1 MKKGII
7 YNLSPF
13 NNNMDM
19 SLTEYIIKKLLAF
32 MLIYCLSAVLGEGI
46 IIGILYGMGYDPLQ
60 GVMPVGQI
68 GGLLSYYGFSVFS
81 FVTLVYWRFVEK
93 QTFRTIGFTGKIVDY
108 LSGALIAVIMLSVI
122 MCVCC
127 ISGAMTFLGFDTN
140 ADIKILI
147 IWLLAFAIQGSAEEI
162 MCRGFLLNS
171 LKKRLSVSQAILI
184 SSTVFAALHL
194 ITTTL
199 LDAAPVY
206 AILGIINLYLISF
219 IFSIISVRRT
229 NIWIACGLHSI
240 WNFILNTIMGL
251 SVSGNT
257 SVSEGVALFSVKETN
272 ILNGAEYGIEASII
286 TTIVLG
292 MFLFAIIRIW
302 KGRIG
307 KNGIQ

>member
-19 SLTEYIIKKLLAF
+19 SVTEYIIKKLLAF

-46 IIGILYGMGYDPLQ
+46 IIGILYGMGYDPLH

-68 GGLLSYYGFSVFS
+68 GGLLLYYGFLVFS
-81 FVTLVYWRFVEK
+81 LVTLVYWRFVEK
-93 QTFRTIGFTGKIVDY
+93 QTFRTIGFSGRTEDY
-108 LSGALIAVIMLSVI
+108 LLGALIAVIMLLVI
-122 MCVCC
+122 MSVCC
-127 ISGAMTFLGFDTN
+127 ISGSMTFGGFHINT
-140 ADIKILI
+140 DIKSLI
-147 IWLLAFAIQGSAEEI
+147 IWLLAFVIQGSAEEI

-171 LKKRLSVSQAILI
+171 LKKRLSVPQAILI
-184 SSTVFAALHL
+184 SSTVFVVLHL
-194 ITTTL
+194 IRTTL
-199 LDAAPVY
+199 LDAAPMY

-219 IFSIISVRRT
+219 IFSILSMWRS

-251 SVSGNT
+251 SVSGNE
-257 SVSEGVALFSVKETN
+257 SVSEGIALFSVKETN
-272 ILNGAEYGIEASII
+272 ILNGAEYGIESSII

-292 MFLFAIIRIW
+292 MSLFVMIRIW

>member
-19 SLTEYIIKKLLAF
+19 SVTEYIIKKLLAF
-32 MLIYCLSAVLGEGI
+32 MLIYCLAAVIGEGI
-46 IIGILYGMGYDPLQ
+46 IMGILYGIGYDPLH

-68 GGLLSYYGFSVFS
+68 GEVLPYYGFLIFS
-81 FVTLVYWRFVEK
+81 LVTFAYWRFVEK
-93 QTFRTIGFTGKIVDY
+93 QTFRTNGFSRKTVDY
-108 LSGALIAVIMLSVI
+108 LLGTLIAVIMLLII
-122 MCVCC
+122 MSVCC
-127 ISGAMTFLGFDTN
+127 ISGSITFEGFN
-140 ADIKILI
+140 INIDIKNLI
-147 IWLLAFAIQGSAEEI
+147 IWLLAFVIQGSAEEI
-162 MCRGFLLNS
+162 MCRGFWLNS

-184 SSTVFAALHL
+184 SSTVFVVLHL
-194 ITTTL
+194 IRTTL
-199 LDAAPVY
+199 LDTASVY

-219 IFSIISVRRT
+219 IFSILSMWRS

-251 SVSGNT
+251 SVSGNE
-257 SVSEGVALFSVKETN
+257 SVSKGAALFGVKETN
-272 ILNGAEYGIEASII
+272 ILNGAEYGIESSII
-286 TTIVLG
+286 TTIVLV
-292 MFLFAIIRIW
+292 MSLLVMIQIW

>member
-19 SLTEYIIKKLLAF
+19 SVTEYIIKKLLAF

-46 IIGILYGMGYDPLQ
+46 IIGILYGMGYAPLH

-68 GGLLSYYGFSVFS
+68 GGVLPYYGFLVFS
-81 FVTLVYWRFVEK
+81 LVTFAYWRFVEK
-93 QTFRTIGFTGKIVDY
+93 QTFRAIGFSRKTVDY
-108 LSGALIAVIMLSVI
+108 LPGALIAVIMLLVI
-122 MCVCC
+122 MSVCC
-127 ISGAMTFLGFDTN
+127 ISGSMTFGGFNINT
-140 ADIKILI
+140 DIKSLI
-147 IWLLAFAIQGSAEEI
+147 IWLLAFVIQGSAEEI

-171 LKKRLSVSQAILI
+171 LKKRISVPLAILI
-184 SSTVFAALHL
+184 SSTVFAVLHL
-194 ITTTL
+194 IGTTL
-199 LDAAPVY
+199 FDAAFVY
-206 AILGIINLYLISF
+206 VILGIINLYLISF
-219 IFSIISVRRT
+219 IFSILSMWRS

-251 SVSGNT
+251 SVSGNE
-257 SVSEGVALFSVKETN
+257 SVSGGAALFSVKETN
-272 ILNGAEYGIEASII
+272 ILNGAEYGIESSII

-292 MFLFAIIRIW
+292 MSLFVMIRIW